1 MEGRGGGWKGGWRG
15 RGGVE
20 GKGGGGGWKGRW
32 MEGGGVDG
40 ITSHNYYSLPM
51 LHTPHT

>member
-1 MEGRGGGWKGGWRG
+1 MEGGVDGRAGGGEGGEGVYGRAGGWKG
-15 RGGVE
+15 E
-20 GKGGGGGWKGRW
+20 A
-32 MEGGGVDG
+32 MDG